1 MDRYLFDTNVIIN
14 HLKGN
19 SKIVLF
25 LKLLEHDE
33 KFYSVITE
41 IEIYSNIRE
50 SEKEKT
56 DLFFSHLKSI
66 EVTKEI
72 ATASSEYMQRY
83 SKSHNLELPDA
94 VISATAKVNALIFLT
109 SNTKHFP
116 MKDIRI
122 INPKL

>member
-19 SKIVLF
+19 PKIVSF
-25 LKLLEHDE
+25 LKSLEHDE

-50 SEKEKT
+50 QEKEKT

-66 EVTKEI
+66 EVTREI
-72 ATASSEYMQRY
+72 ATTSSEYMQRY
-83 SKSHNLELPDA
+83 RKSHNLELADA
-94 VISATAKVNALIFLT
+94 IISATAKVDRLILLT

-122 INPKL
+122 INPEL